1 MLFKSKISAIVRQAG
16 KLDNYSGSNC
26 SKVELRSLARFAS
39 SSNNPRIDVEK
50 LEVPSRYDD
59 VPISNKSY
67 FDFVWENREK
77 HFNKVAMVSF
87 VSFNF
92 RRYIHFIFIK
102 IRSLLD
108 LMQISDHFPPGR
120 WSYRKVIVL
129 PRNLSQ
135 SKKLWRS
142 N

>member
-1 MLFKSKISAIVRQAG
+1 MLFKNKISVIVRQAG
-16 KLDNYSGSNC
+16 KLDKYLGNNC
-26 SKVELRSLARFAS
+26 SKVELRSLARLAS
-39 SSNNPRIDVEK
+39 SSSNPRIDVEK

-67 FDFVWENREK
+67 FDFVWENREQ
-77 HFNKVAMVSF
+77 HFNKVAMVSVIYF
-87 VSFNF
+87 DVW
-92 RRYIHFIFIK
+92 RYIHFYCYPGH
-102 IRSLLD
+102 SSS
-108 LMQISDHFPPGR
+108 LMQISDHFTLGR

>member
-1 MLFKSKISAIVRQAG
+1 MLFKSKVSAIVRQAG
-16 KLDNYSGSNC
+16 KLESYLGKNS
-26 SKVELRSLARFAS
+26 SKVERNSLARFSS

-77 HFNKVAMVSF
+77 HFNRVAMVRFISF
-87 VSFNF
+87 DDFY
-92 RRYIHFIFIK
+92 RYEHFIK
-102 IRSLLD
+102 IRSLIGL
-108 LMQISDHFPPGR
+108 
-120 WSYRKVIVL
+120 
-129 PRNLSQ
+129 
-135 SKKLWRS
+135 KK